1 MTSGNFKTLK
11 KLYDTDFVCWSEQ
24 MGQLMRD
31 RKFD

>member
-1 MTSGNFKTLK
+1 MTSSNFKTLK